1 MKTEADARRTVI
13 SAIFGTL
20 ATQAVG
26 AAARLELAD
35 RIGDGE
41 ADTDELARGCGL
53 PAEQLG
59 RLLRALASLGL
70 CVEPSPG
77 RFALTEAGALLRRD
91 TPASL
96 LAFAAFLT
104 HDVFQRNW
112 LNLEESLGTGRPAFD
127 TEFGEPVYDY
137 LSGRPELAALFHSAM
152 SRRHLP
158 LEMASAISAVY
169 DLGPFRTVV
178 DVGGGDGTLLAAFLD
193 RYPLLTGTVYETE
206 AGVARARETIAASG
220 LADRCRA
227 VAGDFFVDVP
237 AGADLYLIKNVV
249 LNWDDERA
257 GAILRRVRAA
267 MPDHAKLLIAEPV
280 LPDTAD
286 VDTINHA
293 ALENPY
299 LTDLHMLVT
308 IGGRQ
313 RTRAE
318 YTALCAGAGLRV
330 TEVVPLAQELNAS
343 LIEAVPDT
351 AA

>member
-41 ADTDELARGCGL
+41 ADTAELALECGL

-77 RFALTEAGALLRRD
+77 RFALTESGALLRRD

-127 TEFGEPVYDY
+127 TQFGEPVYDY

-152 SRRHLP
+152 SKRHLP
-158 LEMASAISAVY
+158 LEMAAAISAVH
-169 DLGPFRTVV
+169 DLGRFRTVV
-178 DVGGGDGTLLAAFLD
+178 DVGGGDGTLLAAFLA
-193 RYPLLTGTVYETE
+193 RYPQLTGTVYETE
-206 AGVARARETIAASG
+206 AGVARARETIAAAG
-220 LADRCRA
+220 LEDRYRA

-237 AGADLYLIKNVV
+237 GGADLYLIKNVV
-249 LNWDDERA
+249 LNWDDDRA

-286 VDTINHA
+286 VDSINHA

-343 LIEAVPDT
+343 LIEAVPDI

>member
-1 MKTEADARRTVI
+1 MTTEADARRTVI
-13 SAIFGTL
+13 SAVFGTL

-35 RIGDGE
+35 RIGEGG
-41 ADTDELARGCGL
+41 ADTDELALACGV

-70 CVEPSPG
+70 CVESRPG

-91 TPASL
+91 NPASL

-112 LNLEESLGTGRPAFD
+112 LNLQESLDTGLPAFD
-127 TEFGEPVYDY
+127 TAFGRPVYDY
-137 LSGRPELAALFHSAM
+137 LSGRPELAALFHAAM
-152 SRRHLP
+152 SKRHRP
-158 LEMASAISAVY
+158 LEMAAAISAVY
-169 DLGPFRTVV
+169 DLGRFSTVV

-193 RYPLLTGTVYETE
+193 RYPHLTGTVLETE
-206 AGVARARETIAASG
+206 AGAARARETIAGSG
-220 LADRCRA
+220 LTERCRA
-227 VAGDFFVDVP
+227 VAGDFFAEVP
-237 AGADLYLIKNVV
+237 KGADLYLIKNVV

-257 GAILRRVRAA
+257 WTILRRVRDA
-267 MPDHAKLLIAEPV
+267 MPDHGKLLIAEPV

-286 VDTINHA
+286 ADSLNHA

-318 YTALCAGAGLRV
+318 YTAICARAGLRV
-330 TEVVPLAQELNAS
+330 TDVVPLAQELNAS
-343 LIEAVPDT
+343 LIEVVPDT